1 MALINYIK
9 RRGLEE
15 LMKYVYAILTVV
27 DNNPIMQTYV
37 SNKPM
42 TGRQIMDEVILT
54 EEEKEKYR
62 TWDDENKILE
72 DMNRTQS
79 IRVEIQE
86 VEV

>member
-1 MALINYIK
+1 
-9 RRGLEE
+9 
-15 LMKYVYAILTVV
+15 MKYVYAILTVV

-42 TGRQIMDEVILT
+42 TGRELMDEVILT
-54 EEEKEKYR
+54 DEEKKKYR

-72 DMNRTQS
+72 DMNKTQS